1 MAVGR
6 QDIMVVGAGIGGLAA
21 ALSLQRAGHRVRVYE
36 QADTLG
42 EVGAGLS
49 ISPNGALGLAALGVI
64 DEFRRV
70 AYAPDFQVVRH
81 YQTGRILAQ
90 VPRGE
95 RLEERYGERY
105 YVVHRADLHTVL
117 AKAVLTNDPKSILTG
132 RRFVDMHQDDQGV
145 SVRFETGEWQR
156 AACLIGADGV
166 RSRIRSTLFGA
177 EEVKFT
183 GYVAWRGL
191 VPMEKVPREALDP
204 PSQIFI
210 GPGHMVNR
218 YPVRN
223 GQLLNFVAFAER
235 TGWVEEGWSIPASKL
250 ELAEEF
256 GGWHPWVTD
265 IIANAPE
272 EKLFKWALCARS
284 PLMRWVLGKT
294 ALLGDAAHPILPY
307 LGQGAVLAIEDAVLL
322 GRAFSGSEDV
332 TQALARYESARVGR
346 ARFVVERSTLQ
357 APRFQSPNPDSF
369 HHEVPVDEALGL
381 FEYNP
386 AKVPV

>member
-1 MAVGR
+1 MTAHKPE
-6 QDIMVVGAGIGGLAA
+6 IMVVGGGIGGMAATLA
-21 ALSLQRAGHRVRVYE
+21 LQRAGHTVRLYE
-36 QADTLG
+36 QAATLG

-64 DEFRRV
+64 EEFRKV
-70 AYAPDFQVVRH
+70 AYAPDYQVVRH
-81 YQTGRILAQ
+81 YRTGKVLAQ
-90 VPRGE
+90 VPRGA

-117 AKAVLTNDPKSILTG
+117 TKAVLRNDPQSIHTG
-132 RRFVDMHQDDQGV
+132 RRFIDMHQDEQGV

-156 AACLIGADGV
+156 ASCLIGADGV

-191 VPMEKVPREALDP
+191 VPIEKVPRDALDP

-210 GPGHMVNR
+210 GPRHLVNR

-223 GQLLNFVAFAER
+223 GKLLNFVAFAER
-235 TGWVEEGWSIPASKL
+235 SGWTDEGWSIPANKL

-256 GGWHPWVTD
+256 GGWHPWVTN

-272 EKLFKWALCARS
+272 ENLFKWALCARS
-284 PLMRWVLGKT
+284 PLMRWVSGKT

-322 GRAFSGSEDV
+322 GRAFSEGKDTVQS
-332 TQALARYESARVGR
+332 LARYESARVGR

-357 APRFQSPNPDSF
+357 APQFLGPDPDSF
-369 HHEVPVDEALGL
+369 HHEVPVDEGLGL
-381 FEYNP
+381 FDYNP
-386 AKVPV
+386 ATVPV

>member
-1 MAVGR
+1 MAANR
-6 QDIMVVGAGIGGLAA
+6 PEIIVVGGGIGGMAA
-21 ALSLQRAGHRVRVYE
+21 ALALQRAGHKVHVYE

-70 AYAPDFQVVRH
+70 AYAPDYQVVRH
-81 YQTGRILAQ
+81 YLSGKILAQ
-90 VPRGE
+90 VPRGKQ
-95 RLEERYGERY
+95 LEERYGERY

-117 AKAVLTNDPKSILTG
+117 AKAVLTNDPNAIHTSH
-132 RRFVDMHQDDQGV
+132 RFIDLHQDDQGV
-145 SVRFETGEWQR
+145 SVRFETGAWQR

-191 VPMEKVPREALDP
+191 VPIEKVPRDALDP
-204 PSQIFI
+204 PSQVFI
-210 GPGHMVNR
+210 GPGHLVNR

-223 GQLLNFVAFAER
+223 GKLLNFVAFAER
-235 TGWVEEGWSIPASKL
+235 SGWMEEGWSIPANKL

-256 GGWHPWVTD
+256 GGWHPWVTN

-272 EKLFKWALCARS
+272 ERLFKWALCARS
-284 PLMRWVLGKT
+284 PLMRWVSGRT

-322 GRAFSGSEDV
+322 GRAFASSQD
-332 TQALARYESARVGR
+332 TAQALARYESARVGR

-357 APRFQSPNPDSF
+357 APKFQGSDPDSF
-369 HHEVPVDEALGL
+369 RHEVPVDEALGL
-381 FEYNP
+381 FDYNP
-386 AKVPV
+386 ATVPV